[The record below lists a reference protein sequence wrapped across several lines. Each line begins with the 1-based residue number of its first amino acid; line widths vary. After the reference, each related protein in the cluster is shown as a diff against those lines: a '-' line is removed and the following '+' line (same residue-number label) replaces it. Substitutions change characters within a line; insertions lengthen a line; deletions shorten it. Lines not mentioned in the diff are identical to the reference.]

1 MYPGNRIRGFL
12 SPCRLRFGM
21 EIFMKNTNSS
31 ATTLM
36 TEGPIW
42 KRIIAFAIPLFLG
55 NLFQQLYNTADSLI
69 VGNFLGSEALA
80 AVSSSGSLIFLLVGF
95 FNGIAIGAGV
105 VIARYYGARQIERV
119 QRAIHTTIAFGLVS
133 GALLTLVGILL
144 TPQLLVWMG
153 TPTDVLPESIVYFR
167 IYFCGSLAFV
177 LYNIFVGILQS
188 VGDSRHPLIYL
199 IISSLVNILLD
210 LLFVGVLGMGVGSAA
225 AATILSQLVSA
236 VLCLIHLTRSP
247 EDYRVHLNKIRF
259 DLFYLKQIIQNG
271 LPSGMQNS
279 IISIANV
286 VVQAN
291 INSFGKMAMAGC
303 GAYSK
308 IEGFGFLPIT
318 CFAMSLTT
326 FISQNLGA
334 GKYERVKKGARFGIL
349 CSLCLAELVGILIY
363 LFSPVLISGFNSDPE
378 VVAFGVTQ
386 ARTVTLF
393 YFLLAFSHCV
403 AGILRGAGRAA
414 VPMLVMLCCWCVI
427 RISYIT
433 IAVKILPVIDVV
445 FWAYP
450 LTWTLSSILF
460 LLYFLKADWIHGF
473 DRQTS

>member
-1 MYPGNRIRGFL
+1 MNKT
-12 SPCRLRFGM
+12 S
-21 EIFMKNTNSS
+21 K
-31 ATTLM
+31 TTLM
-36 TEGPIW
+36 TEGSIW
-42 KRIIAFAIPLFLG
+42 KKIIAFAIPLFLG

-105 VIARYYGARQIERV
+105 VIGRFYGARQIEKV
-119 QRAIHTTIAFGLVS
+119 QKAIHTTIAFGLAA
-133 GALLTLVGILL
+133 GAALTVIGVLL
-144 TPQLLVWMG
+144 TPQLLLWMG
-153 TPTDVLPESIVYFR
+153 TPDDVLPNSIIYFR

-199 IISSLVNILLD
+199 IISSVVNILLD
-210 LLFVGVLGMGVGSAA
+210 LLFVGVFRFGVGSAA
-225 AATILSQLVSA
+225 LATIISQFASA
-236 VLCLIHLTRSP
+236 ILCLILLSKSP
-247 EDYRVHLNKIRF
+247 EDYRVHFRKIRF
-259 DLFYLKQIIQNG
+259 DFFFLKQIIQNG
-271 LPSGMQNS
+271 LPSGFQNS

-318 CFAMSLTT
+318 CFAMSMTT

-334 GKYERVKKGARFGIL
+334 GKYDRAKKGARFGIL
-349 CSLCLAELVGILIY
+349 CSVITAELVGLLIY
-363 LFSPVLISGFNSDPE
+363 GLAPVLIAAFNNDPQ
-378 VVAFGVTQ
+378 VVAFGTTQ

-403 AGILRGAGRAA
+403 AGIPARRRKSHRPHAGYD
-414 VPMLVMLCCWCVI
+414 VLLV
-427 RISYIT
+427 YH
-433 IAVKILPVIDVV
+433 P
-445 FWAYP
+445 YY
-450 LTWTLSSILF
+450 
-460 LLYFLKADWIHGF
+460 LYQHSG
-473 DRQTS
+473 